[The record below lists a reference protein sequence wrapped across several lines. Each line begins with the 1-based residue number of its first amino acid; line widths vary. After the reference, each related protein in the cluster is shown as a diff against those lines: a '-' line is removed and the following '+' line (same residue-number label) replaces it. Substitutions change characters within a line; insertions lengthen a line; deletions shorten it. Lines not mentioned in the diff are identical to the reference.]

1 MLKDKRKQMLADTHT
16 PIADYCTCM

>member
-16 PIADYCTCM
+16 RIADYCTCM